1 MSNSSNIRV
10 FSLKLKTIPIVID
23 DAPYT
28 LSEMTGA
35 ERASYMDTVQTHV
48 KGDAVQ
54 KFAGLETTLLSLML
68 KDASGKAVSAET
80 LNNWPA
86 GVVTELVKLGQPL
99 SGLNAESSKGAKT
112 DTEVKNA

>member
-1 MSNSSNIRV
+1 
-10 FSLKLKTIPIVID
+10 
-23 DAPYT
+23 
-28 LSEMTGA
+28 
-35 ERASYMDTVQTHV
+35 
-48 KGDAVQ
+48 
-54 KFAGLETTLLSLML
+54 ML